1 MHLNLFNLYLCFV
14 VLPKEEI
21 KTANYNFKYIFIFAR
36 YSLLF
41 TDVKCLKTE

>member
-1 MHLNLFNLYLCFV
+1 MHPNLVNLYLCFV

-21 KTANYNFKYIFIFAR
+21 KKNYNFKYISIFAR

-41 TDVKCLKTE
+41 TDVKCLRTE